1 MEELIKKMNFADK
14 VASRSKDQSTKVG
27 AVFIDEE
34 ETHPISFGYNGM
46 PRGLD
51 DSHVERNER
60 PEKYIWYEHAERNA
74 IYNAA
79 RPILQDK
86 IIFSSHFPNMESAR
100 GIVSSGI
107 KEVITDVATFDKED
121 PMTKRVL
128 KLFEETKVKL
138 ELIDLINH
146 PKTFEKF
153 LEEHNLNS
161 KSNETHIDTYKKVY
175 SKIDKMAYYLDLAKE
190 YGETQSISTT
200 RKQGSLIMDKEYY
213 NPIAA
218 GVYGPPANLTL
229 TEEIRNNEE
238 LFFQEDVKNA
248 IFNAVRSKLKNS
260 IADVTWCPCQKCALA
275 IVAVG
280 SKKVRTRKPDFTKE
294 NDLRW
299 KPEFEKSQ
307 TIFSHSNTIVEL
319 LEVPNLEDY
328 KKPKGGLKP

>member
-1 MEELIKKMNFADK
+1 MEDLNKKMNFADR
-14 VASRSKDQSTKVG
+14 VASRSKDKSTKVG
-27 AVFIDEE
+27 AVFTDEDG
-34 ETHPISFGYNGM
+34 THPISFGYNGM

-51 DSHVERNER
+51 DTNISRNER

-86 IIFSSHFPNMESAR
+86 IIFVSHFPNMESAR

-107 KEVITDVATFDKED
+107 KEVITDFATYNEAD
-121 PMTKRVL
+121 PMTQRVVQ
-128 KLFEETKVKL
+128 LFIETKVNL
-138 ELIDLINH
+138 EVVDFKNH
-146 PKTFEKF
+146 PATFEDF
-153 LEEHNLNS
+153 ILSHNI
-161 KSNETHIDTYKKVY
+161 KSSEKHIDNYKKVY
-175 SKIDKMAYYLDLAKE
+175 SKIDKMAYYLGLAKE
-190 YGETQSISTT
+190 YGEAESISPLH
-200 RKQGSLIMDKEYY
+200 KNGSLIMDKEYY

-218 GVYGPPANLTL
+218 GVYGPPANLKVTQEL
-229 TEEIRNNEE
+229 MENEA

-260 IADVTWCPCQKCALA
+260 VADVTWCPCQRCALA

-299 KPEFEKSQ
+299 QAEFEKSQ
-307 TIFSHSNTIVEL
+307 TIFKYANTEVEL
-319 LEVPNLEDY
+319 LEVPNLEEY
-328 KKPKGGLKP
+328 KKPKGGLKS